1 MFHFVIAPTLAHR
14 LNNLAQTVLLLGG
27 MAAIAWLVVG
37 MIAGPETTFVIVA
50 VMTGGLLF
58 APTLSRELLLRGY
71 RARQLGARDWPE
83 GFALLETL
91 SARAGLPRCPEL
103 WYVPSQLP
111 NAFAMGNPEDS
122 VVCVSDGLF
131 RLLSPREMA
140 GVLAHEIAH
149 IAHRDLWLMG
159 LADTMSRAVSLAS
172 WLGQILLFANLPLI
186 VARAVT
192 LPWIAPLALAFSP
205 TVMALLQLALS
216 RRREFDADLGAV
228 RLTGDPEGLASAL
241 AKLERRVGRFWEEM
255 FLPGRRIPG
264 PSLLR
269 THPPTEERIR
279 KLRSLLGPRGGDLA
293 IPPHREFGLEVPRPQ
308 APRFHRSG
316 FWY

>member
-1 MFHFVIAPTLAHR
+1 MTRPVIVPTLAHR
-14 LNNLAQTVLLLGG
+14 LNNLAQTLLLLGG
-27 MAAIAWLVVG
+27 MAAIAWLVVD
-37 MIAGPETTFVIVA
+37 MIAGPETTLLIVA
-50 VMTGGLLF
+50 VMTGGLSF

-71 RARQLGARDWPE
+71 RARQLSARDWP
-83 GFALLETL
+83 GGVALLEAL

-103 WYVPSQLP
+103 WHVPSQIP

-122 VVCVSDGLF
+122 VICVSDGLF

-159 LADTMSRAVSLAS
+159 LADSMSRVVSLAS
-172 WLGQILLFANLPLI
+172 WLGQILLFVNLPLI
-186 VARAVT
+186 VAGAVT
-192 LPWIAPLALAFSP
+192 LPWIAPLALALSP
-205 TVMALLQLALS
+205 TAMALLQLALS

-241 AKLERRVGRFWEEM
+241 AKLEHRAGRFWEEM
-255 FLPGRRIPG
+255 FLPGRRIPE

-269 THPPTEERIR
+269 THPPTDERIE
-279 KLRSLLGPRGGDLA
+279 KLRSLLGPWRNEPA
-293 IPPHREFGLEVPRPQ
+293 IPPHGEFGLALPRAP

-316 FWY
+316 FWF

>member
-1 MFHFVIAPTLAHR
+1 MLQFAIATTLAHR

-71 RARQLGARDWPE
+71 RARQLGASDWPE
-83 GFALLETL
+83 GFALLKTL

-122 VVCVSDGLF
+122 VVCVSDGPV

-140 GVLAHEIAH
+140 GVLAHEVAH
-149 IAHRDLWLMG
+149 IAHRDVWLMG
-159 LADTMSRAVSLAS
+159 LADMMSRAVSLAS
-172 WLGQILLFANLPLI
+172 WLGQILLVVNLPLI
-186 VARAVT
+186 IAGAVT
-192 LPWIAPLALAFSP
+192 LPWTAPLALTLSP

-216 RRREFDADLGAV
+216 RRREFDADPGAV

-255 FLPGRRIPG
+255 FLPGRRIPE

-269 THPPTEERIR
+269 THPPTEERIK
-279 KLRSLLGPRGGDLA
+279 KLRSVLGSRGRDLA
-293 IPPHREFGLEVPRPQ
+293 LPPRADLGLEVRRPR
-308 APRFHRSG
+308 APRFHRFG